1 MSGLI
6 IIFLGIVI
14 LFVFVIAR
22 FHAFKKEIQKMRL
35 QLETYNEGKTNK
47 KIDVAL
53 LDKEIEGLG
62 VEINRLIDRYI
73 VQNKKRITFEK
84 EQKRAIASM
93 SHDLRTPLTSILGY
107 IQLAE
112 EEETSPEERQELLR
126 IAKERAE
133 RLEVLLKDFFELSI
147 IESAEH
153 QLKLENIQLKQL
165 IIDILMSFYDCFRE
179 NNMEPTI
186 ELPDAEMVI
195 LADKSA
201 ISRVIENL
209 IINAIT
215 HSDGNIVI
223 RMEQEGKYVRLIIKN
238 TAENLTKLDV
248 ERMFDRFYT
257 RDRARTGKST
267 GLGLAIVK
275 SLMEKMNGSI
285 AAELVHNELAIICE
299 WTILGRE

>member
-1 MSGLI
+1 
-6 IIFLGIVI
+6 
-14 LFVFVIAR
+14 
-22 FHAFKKEIQKMRL
+22 MRM
-35 QLETYNEGKTNK
+35 QLETYNDGKTNK

-112 EEETSPEERQELLR
+112 EEETSPEEKQEMLR

-165 IIDILMSFYDCFRE
+165 IIEVLMSFYDRFHE

-186 ELPDAEMVI
+186 ELPDAEMMI

-257 RDRARTGKST
+257 GDRARSGKST

-285 AAELVHNELAIICE
+285 TAELVQNELVIICE
-299 WTILGRE
+299 WTILERE